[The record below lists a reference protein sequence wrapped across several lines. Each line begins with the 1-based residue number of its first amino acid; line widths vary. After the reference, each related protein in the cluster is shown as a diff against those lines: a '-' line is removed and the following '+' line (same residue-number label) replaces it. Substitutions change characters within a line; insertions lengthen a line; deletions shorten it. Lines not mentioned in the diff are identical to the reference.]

1 MTQSKEKES
10 SILRQSNRESL
21 KNPSATTFIT
31 ATIFITATTF
41 IIFVRRGNHPDL
53 KKNIFQH
60 GRTLNTNTGIYIE
73 QQKDKRTKQKKAII
87 QRNSTYL
94 QKMVPNSLNC
104 QQDGV
109 CCDSLDVLLP

>member
-10 SILRQSNRESL
+10 TILRQSNRESL

-31 ATIFITATTF
+31 ATTFIIATIFINATIV

-73 QQKDKRTKQKKAII
+73 QQKDKRTKKSNNPA
-87 QRNSTYL
+87 
-94 QKMVPNSLNC
+94 
-104 QQDGV
+104 
-109 CCDSLDVLLP
+109 